1 MIHKINLFLTKVFNV
16 ILAPFNGVNDFWPVL
31 LLSLILSFI
40 ILYILKYISFP
51 KKIVESK
58 EKIKAHIFA
67 IRIYKDFWKVIVSSF
82 FKSLFHTF
90 RYFVFNLAP
99 FLIIIPLLLPVFSQ
113 MEVRYG
119 MRPYNPGE
127 TFIIKA
133 DLDKGYSK
141 SEVSLEKNELVKPKM
156 RPVFIN
162 AWLDE
167 EKTKSISVV
176 NWKLEAVKEGKAELG
191 IRIGNRVFNKSI
203 LVGKSGDPLSNRK
216 YMDSNF
222 NHFFYPVEE
231 LIENNDV
238 LRSVKISYPGK
249 LVDFLGIKMHWILWN
264 LIIVLIVILAFRK
277 RFGVEF

>member
-1 MIHKINLFLTKVFNV
+1 MIHKINLFITKAFNIILT
-16 ILAPFNGVNDFWPVL
+16 PFNGVNDFWPVL
-31 LLSLILSFI
+31 FLSIILSFI

-58 EKIKAHIFA
+58 DKIKANIFA

-119 MRPYNPGE
+119 MRPFNPGE
-127 TFIIKA
+127 SIVLKA
-133 DLDKGYSK
+133 DLEKDYKGYSI
-141 SEVSLEKNELVKPKM
+141 SLEENDFIKPKM

-162 AWLDE
+162 AWMDE
-167 EKTKSISVV
+167 EKTKPVRV
-176 NWKLEAVKEGKAELG
+176 ANWKLEAVKEGNTALG
-191 IRIGNRVFNKSI
+191 IRINDKVFYKDLMI
-203 LVGKSGDPLSNRK
+203 GKSKLPLSNRK
-216 YMDSNF
+216 YMNSGF
-222 NHFFYPVEE
+222 EHFFYPAEE
-231 LIENNDV
+231 LIEENDL
-238 LRSVKISYPGK
+238 LRVIKISYPGK
-249 LVDFLGIKMHWILWN
+249 LIKFLGIKMHWIFWN
-264 LIIVLIVILAFRK
+264 LIIVMVIILAFRK